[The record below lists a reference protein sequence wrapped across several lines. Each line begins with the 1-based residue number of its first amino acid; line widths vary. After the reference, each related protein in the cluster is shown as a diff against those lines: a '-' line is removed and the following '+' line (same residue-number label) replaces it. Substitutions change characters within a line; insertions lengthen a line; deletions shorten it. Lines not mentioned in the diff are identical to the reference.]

1 MKGIFITFEG
11 PDGAGKTTQ
20 VGLLEQYL
28 NGKGYQTLVTREP
41 GGTPIGEEIR
51 RLLLDV
57 NHLDMSSAT
66 EMFLYAAAR
75 AQHVA
80 QLIEPALREGKIVL
94 CDRFVDSSVAY
105 QGFGRGLGMNV
116 VESINYYALNGIV
129 PDLTLFFNLDPEE
142 GLKRGLA
149 RSRTTDRLE
158 NEKLEFHRRVYQGFC
173 VLRDKYPC
181 RIREIRACQSVEKVF
196 QQVLETVENLIRCKK
211 HDIMQ

>member
-1 MKGIFITFEG
+1 MEGIFITFEG

-20 VGLLEQYL
+20 VALLEQYL
-28 NGKGYQTLVTREP
+28 NEKGYETIVTREP

-51 RLLLDV
+51 KLLLDV
-57 NHLDMSSAT
+57 KHLDMSSAT

-80 QLIEPALREGKIVL
+80 QLIEPALRDGKIVL

-105 QGFGRGLGMNV
+105 QGFGRELGMDV
-116 VESINYYALNGIV
+116 VENINCYALNGVI

-149 RSRTTDRLE
+149 RSRITDRLE
-158 NEKLEFHRRVYQGFC
+158 NEKLEFHRRVFQGFC

-181 RIREIRACQSVEKVF
+181 RVKEIHACQSVEKVF
-196 QQVLETVENLIRCKK
+196 QQVLEAVKNLLQNKK
-211 HDIMQ
+211 QNII